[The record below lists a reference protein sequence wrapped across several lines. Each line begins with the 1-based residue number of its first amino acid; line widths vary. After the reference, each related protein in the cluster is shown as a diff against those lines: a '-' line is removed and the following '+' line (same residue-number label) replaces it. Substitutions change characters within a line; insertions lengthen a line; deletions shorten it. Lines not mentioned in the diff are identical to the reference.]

1 MADTPQ
7 AEIWTG
13 RLVFVGL
20 VFGLMF
26 LRLLPLDTLPPTWV
40 GPDLF
45 LGVTLVWAARRP
57 DFLPVLLIA
66 AVFLLADLL
75 FQRPPGLWTALVLI
89 LTEALRA
96 RARSLRGGTFSTEW
110 LTVAIGIVAITLAH
124 RVVLALTISD
134 LPPFGLSMMEMAL
147 TILVYPLLAGLA
159 ALLFGVRRP
168 APGAVDS
175 LGHRL

>member
-1 MADTPQ
+1 MADTPK
-7 AEIWTG
+7 ADIWTG
-13 RLVFVGL
+13 RVVFL
-20 VFGLMF
+20 ALALGLMF
-26 LRLLPLDTLPPTWV
+26 LRLLPLDTLPPRWV
-40 GPDLF
+40 GPDLL
-45 LGVTLVWAARRP
+45 LGVALVWAARRP
-57 DFLPVLLIA
+57 DFLPILLIA

-96 RARSLRGGTFSTEW
+96 RARTLRGGTLSTEW
-110 LTVAIGIVAITLAH
+110 LTVAVGIVVITLAN
-124 RVVLALTISD
+124 RFILALMVAP

-159 ALLFGVRRP
+159 AVLFGVRRP
-168 APGAVDS
+168 APGAVDK